1 MPKAVGSIAVRCSY
15 SCQVDIEAGLGAV
28 PMDSSPALP
37 LGHRCGYPF
46 FLRLMPR
53 TPCLLVIHAAG
64 EWFSTGF
71 RLTPG
76 SSDQTPQR
84 KFCGLFTGDHSGD
97 PLLLRLS
104 HGKPLCDSKTL
115 CRFLGSSGGLFE
127 VALASRTTVTG
138 VSLLAWWNVV
148 SERRD

>member
-1 MPKAVGSIAVRCSY
+1 MGGIAVRRSY
-15 SCQVDIEAGLGAV
+15 SCQVDTEAGLGAM
-28 PMDSSPALP
+28 PIDSSPALP
-37 LGHRCGYPF
+37 LGPRSEYPF

-53 TPCLLVIHAAG
+53 TPCLLVLHAAG

-76 SSDQTPQR
+76 SSDQTSQR
-84 KFCGLFTGDHSGD
+84 EFCGLFTGDPSGD
-97 PLLLRLS
+97 PLLLWLS
-104 HGKPLCDSKTL
+104 QHGKPLCGSKTL
-115 CRFLGSSGGLFE
+115 CRFLGSSAGLFE
-127 VALASRTTVTG
+127 VALAARTAVTA